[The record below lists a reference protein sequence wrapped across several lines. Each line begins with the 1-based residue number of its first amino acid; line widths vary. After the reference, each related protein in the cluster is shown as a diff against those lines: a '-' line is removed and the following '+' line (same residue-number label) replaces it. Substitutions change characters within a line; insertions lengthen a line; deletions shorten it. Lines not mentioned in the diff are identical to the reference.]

1 MTFFKMLEKINNR
14 VFKEM
19 SLEIV
24 HSHEERENE
33 RRKINRA
40 SIAEILVILSTFAQR
55 NPEKEKKQ
63 KKKSFK
69 VRMKINLN
77 LQEVQ

>member
-1 MTFFKMLEKINNR
+1 MLEKINNR

-24 HSHEERENE
+24 HSLEEMENE
-33 RRKINRA
+33 SRKINRA
-40 SIAEILVILSTFAQR
+40 SITEILVIISTFTQR

-63 KKKSFK
+63 KKNHLK
-69 VRMKINLN
+69 
-77 LQEVQ
+77 

>member
-1 MTFFKMLEKINNR
+1 MLEKINNR
-14 VFKEM
+14 VFKEV

-24 HSHEERENE
+24 HSHEEMENE
-33 RRKINRA
+33 SRKINRA
-40 SIAEILVILSTFAQR
+40 SITEILVIISTFTQR

-69 VRMKINLN
+69 VRMEINLN
-77 LQEVQ
+77 LQEAQ